1 MSTKDKSDVVEDDD
15 LDFELVTSARQ
26 LAAPPPLR
34 KEKVTLEEWK
44 TTSGKPARFLLWEL
58 TAAQWAEFMES
69 GRVYKDGVFKRYD
82 TKDED
87 LRFLA
92 YTVRDQNGNRIWNTV
107 DAAKGQ
113 LGHLGKASLNVLL
126 NAANTVNS
134 AKEAAEEGNSEEIQ
148 SVS

>member
-1 MSTKDKSDVVEDDD
+1 MSKHDEDED

-26 LAAPPPLR
+26 LAPPPPLR
-34 KEKVTLEEWK
+34 KEKVTLTEWK

-58 TAAQWAEFMES
+58 TAAQFAEFMES
-69 GRVYKDGVFKRYD
+69 GRIYKDGVFKRYD

-92 YTVRDQNGNRIWNTV
+92 FTIRDHNGNRLWNTV

-113 LGHLGKASLNVLL
+113 LGHLGKASLNLLL
-126 NAANTVNS
+126 NAANAANS
-134 AKEAAEEGNSEEIQ
+134 PKEAAEEGNSEETP
-148 SVS
+148 SDS